1 MEYSNKTNKEKLFKS
16 KTSNLKAIFHKSP
29 SYNKSTNKTKIKND
43 IINFNNCNY
52 KQKLIYNNLKKYSI
66 SAKTYNQYIIND
78 IIFDH
83 RNHIVAEFKNYLLW
97 DETSE
102 FLKRYYQKK
111 DVISRLPKIS
121 EYYEQ
126 YTLFTPNYLSNDG
139 LVIIIMI
146 KWIKRKK
153 KYMQYLEEKEEA
165 SKNNKRRKNLNQN
178 FEPIFSEEIVTLT
191 KSKSKSFFSSC
202 VDLTKNTLEFTT
214 IDVEKNNHKRKNSEN
229 KVFLDKNNNND
240 FKIDDDFKN
249 SISFTEIIDD
259 LSSHFSI
266 LINNNYKDNKTKQK
280 PIKSF
285 NNKKLLAKKEINNI
299 KNNPKKFS
307 KKPINQKALT
317 KKPSVNKQ
325 QNMIAKKEKEKE
337 IYQVKVK
344 EVHKVNK
351 IQKKINA
358 KKNVFSKDKI
368 KKEKEKEKI
377 MDYNKENN
385 KQISNTKEI
394 KKYQKVTIININ
406 PKDNKENRD
415 INNINNNNQT
425 SKTKMKNISI
435 LNSNSGKN
443 KKMIKPNDE
452 NLNTINTIEN
462 INPQYYSLGKL
473 LKNNKQSSAIK
484 KMSMKKFS

>member
-126 YTLFTPNYLSNDG
+126 YTLFIPNYLSNDG

-165 SKNNKRRKNLNQN
+165 SKNNKRRKNLNQK
-178 FEPIFSEEIVTLT
+178 VV
-191 KSKSKSFFSSC
+191 FF
-202 VDLTKNTLEFTT
+202 
-214 IDVEKNNHKRKNSEN
+214 
-229 KVFLDKNNNND
+229 FLC
-240 FKIDDDFKN
+240 
-249 SISFTEIIDD
+249 
-259 LSSHFSI
+259 
-266 LINNNYKDNKTKQK
+266 
-280 PIKSF
+280 
-285 NNKKLLAKKEINNI
+285 
-299 KNNPKKFS
+299 
-307 KKPINQKALT
+307 
-317 KKPSVNKQ
+317 
-325 QNMIAKKEKEKE
+325 
-337 IYQVKVK
+337 
-344 EVHKVNK
+344 
-351 IQKKINA
+351 
-358 KKNVFSKDKI
+358 
-368 KKEKEKEKI
+368 
-377 MDYNKENN
+377 
-385 KQISNTKEI
+385 
-394 KKYQKVTIININ
+394 
-406 PKDNKENRD
+406 
-415 INNINNNNQT
+415 
-425 SKTKMKNISI
+425 
-435 LNSNSGKN
+435 
-443 KKMIKPNDE
+443 
-452 NLNTINTIEN
+452 
-462 INPQYYSLGKL
+462 
-473 LKNNKQSSAIK
+473 
-484 KMSMKKFS
+484 